1 MRRRCSRM
9 HFNPRSPDGERRG
22 ARSHPCSSAW
32 HFNPRSPDGERLGLL
47 IVIIYFQI
55 FQSTLPGWGATIQSS
70 MWPVSWKFQST
81 LPGWGAT
88 CPRRCRSCR
97 RWHFNPRSP
106 DGERLRGHVPPV
118 RRVRIS
124 IHAPRMGSDS
134 WRPRATV
141 IIMIFQSTLPGWGA
155 TLMLLEA
162 VHGIV
167 ISIHAP
173 RMGSDRLISDEVA
186 QANEFQS
193 TLPGWGATIH
203 RPWLGSTAR
212 ISIHAPRMGSD
223 SMLGVQM
230 LSGYDDF
237 NPRSPDGERPGIS
250 ISVVPEALISI
261 HAPRMG
267 SDVYVPRLRFVS
279 RDFNPRSP
287 DGERPIGRPYPRSLI
302 YFNPRSPDGERQ
314 VNLSRIVT
322 GGEFQSTLPGWG
334 ATEARP
340 RHGPPDLF
348 QSTLPG
354 WGATSGL
361 FHTVTPRSFQST
373 LPGWGATC
381 AVGTD
386 VTPSALFQ
394 STLPGWGATF

>member
-1 MRRRCSRM
+1 M
-9 HFNPRSPDGERRG
+9 FVFAVPATAN
-22 ARSHPCSSAW
+22 
-32 HFNPRSPDGERLGLL
+32 FNPRSPDGERLGLL

-223 SMLGVQM
+223 HGLLPWGILLFIFQSTLPGWGATPCSV
-230 LSGYDDF
+230 S
-237 NPRSPDGERPGIS
+237 RCSPDMM
-250 ISVVPEALISI
+250 ISI

-267 SDVYVPRLRFVS
+267 SDRAYQ
-279 RDFNPRSP
+279 
-287 DGERPIGRPYPRSLI
+287 YPSCPKR
-302 YFNPRSPDGERQ
+302 
-314 VNLSRIVT
+314 
-322 GGEFQSTLPGWG
+322 
-334 ATEARP
+334 
-340 RHGPPDLF
+340 
-348 QSTLPG
+348 
-354 WGATSGL
+354 
-361 FHTVTPRSFQST
+361 
-373 LPGWGATC
+373 
-381 AVGTD
+381 
-386 VTPSALFQ
+386 
-394 STLPGWGATF
+394 